1 MPTKTSVVET
11 PFVYTLSPWGMA
23 WLLATVALLAVAF
36 FQATAYMVGEWSAE
50 EFSHGYLIP
59 LIAGFLVWQRYQDWR
74 RADFTGSWAGVALV
88 ALGLALDVIGRLAAL
103 YVLQHLALLMVIVG
117 LVWSLTGTRELRNFA
132 MPLGI
137 LVFMVPLPNVLLNPL
152 SSELQLLS
160 STLGVWILRLAGVS
174 VFLQGNVIDLGAY
187 KLEVAEA
194 CSGVRYLLPL
204 MTLAFLMACSFRV
217 AFWKR
222 AVLVLSSIP
231 ITLFMNSLRIAAIG
245 LMVDRWGM
253 EMAEGLV
260 HQLQGW
266 MIFMLSALVLLF
278 EMYLML
284 RLSHDPRPWRAV
296 FGLEFPSAPPAAVV
310 KRTRRLPVAAWA
322 SSAALLGFAIAVTA
336 MPRPQSQ
343 LPAREPLAAFPLRIS
358 TWSGRRQVME
368 QVYTEALKFDDYLL
382 ADYVRPAASPINFYV
397 AWYDTQDAGAATHSP
412 RACLPGGGWR
422 ITDMRQVSLDPIR
435 IGGQVLRVN
444 RAEIESGDHRE
455 LVYYWFM
462 QRGRVVTSE
471 YMVKW
476 YLLVDALS
484 RHRTDGALVRLVI
497 PVAPGTTTAAA
508 DDELNAF
515 ASAIAERLTKYVPG

>member
-1 MPTKTSVVET
+1 
-11 PFVYTLSPWGMA
+11 
-23 WLLATVALLAVAF
+23 
-36 FQATAYMVGEWSAE
+36 
-50 EFSHGYLIP
+50 
-59 LIAGFLVWQRYQDWR
+59 
-74 RADFTGSWAGVALV
+74 
-88 ALGLALDVIGRLAAL
+88 
-103 YVLQHLALLMVIVG
+103 
-117 LVWSLTGTRELRNFA
+117 
-132 MPLGI
+132 
-137 LVFMVPLPNVLLNPL
+137 
-152 SSELQLLS
+152 
-160 STLGVWILRLAGVS
+160 
-174 VFLQGNVIDLGAY
+174 
-187 KLEVAEA
+187 
-194 CSGVRYLLPL
+194 
-204 MTLAFLMACSFRV
+204 
-217 AFWKR
+217 
-222 AVLVLSSIP
+222 LSSIP

-245 LMVDRWGM
+245 VMVDRWGM

-278 EMYLML
+278 EMYLMV

-296 FGLEFPSAPPAAVV
+296 FGLELPSAPPAAVA

-322 SSAALLGFAIAVTA
+322 SSAALLLFAIAVTA

-368 QVYTEALKFDDYLL
+368 SVYTEALKFDDYLL
-382 ADYVRPAASPINFYV
+382 ADYARPAASAINFYV

-476 YLLVDALS
+476 YLLVDALT

-497 PVAPGTTTAAA
+497 PVAAGTTMAAA
-508 DDELNAF
+508 DHELNAF